1 MKSLVLFWNDIRRI
15 WGAMTPRARKT
26 AKVLAGVFI
35 VILVIRGC
43 AGSGKIEKDG
53 AIFVRTVKVVPQDMK
68 ITLDYVGDIKA
79 EDEAMVYPKV
89 GGKVIEKIKEDGSRV
104 AKGDVILYID
114 RDEVGFKFEK
124 APVESPLTGV
134 VGRVYVDIGTQVTPQ
149 TPVAFVADMDR
160 VEILLNI
167 PEKYISKVSVGQ
179 TADVVVDAYPE
190 DSFTGIV
197 TKISPTVDLG
207 TRTFPLEIDIDN
219 ADERL
224 KPGMFARVRL
234 AIGLHKDAMVVM
246 KEAILGRGDYA
257 YVYVLEGDVV
267 RKKNVKLGAR
277 QGACYA
283 VTEGLLPG
291 EEIVVMGQ
299 QKLRDGAAVK
309 AEKVFNGSCS
319 PAAGPEG
326 K

>member
-1 MKSLVLFWNDIRRI
+1 MRSLAIFWNDLKKI
-15 WGAMTPRARKT
+15 WNAMTPRARKI
-26 AKVLAGVFI
+26 AAVLAGLFA

-43 AGSGKIEKDG
+43 AGSGSTQKDD
-53 AIFVRTVKVVPQDMK
+53 AIFIRTVKVAPQDMK

-149 TPVAFVADMDR
+149 TPVAFVADMDK

-167 PEKYISKVSVGQ
+167 PEKYLSKVSVGQ
-179 TADVVVDAYPE
+179 TAEVFVDAYPE
-190 DSFTGIV
+190 DSFTGVV
-197 TKISPTVDLG
+197 TKVSPVVDLG
-207 TRTFPLEIDIDN
+207 TRTFPLEIDIEN

-224 KPGMFARVRL
+224 KPGMFAEVRL
-234 AIGLHKDAMVVM
+234 AIGLHKNAMVVM

-267 RKKNVKLGAR
+267 RKKKVKLGPR

-299 QKLRDGAAVK
+299 QRLRDGAAVK
-309 AEKVFNGSCS
+309 VEKGFNGSCV
-319 PAAGPEG
+319 PAAGPEE